1 MTRRY
6 INDNGMIKHIT
17 LGIVTAPPWTAVPS
31 GSINKNYLNFG
42 LGYLIQN
49 NIIIYIIWH
58 INNNYFTTIIYVV

>member
-31 GSINKNYLNFG
+31 GSINKKLLKLWPWVSYTKQYNYL
-42 LGYLIQN
+42 
-49 NIIIYIIWH
+49 
-58 INNNYFTTIIYVV
+58 